1 MANVTRRDVVT
12 GALCFAGL
20 FALGGIAPAFA
31 AERELL
37 RPPGAAH
44 GDFRGLCIMCDRCR
58 TACPTDC
65 ITYAT
70 VEDGLIN
77 ARTPKLDFHQGYC
90 DFCNKCIE
98 VCPTGALIP
107 FDPAREKLGIAS
119 IDPDICLAYTRSGC
133 DECVAA
139 CDFDAIVADDQG
151 LPLVV
156 EDACNGCGK
165 CVYVCP
171 SNVYGSFGSR
181 GDVARAVDVL
191 AVNGGRS

>member
-1 MANVTRRDVVT
+1 MSRDTST
-12 GALCFAGL
+12 GQFPTGP
-20 FALGGIAPAFA
+20 I
-31 AERELL
+31 
-37 RPPGAAH
+37 
-44 GDFRGLCIMCDRCR
+44 RCSFCGKEQGQVR
-58 TACPTDC
+58 KLVKGPTD
-65 ITYAT
+65 IF
-70 VEDGLIN
+70 I
-77 ARTPKLDFHQGYC
+77 
-90 DFCNKCIE
+90 
-98 VCPTGALIP
+98 
-107 FDPAREKLGIAS
+107 
-119 IDPDICLAYTRSGC
+119 C